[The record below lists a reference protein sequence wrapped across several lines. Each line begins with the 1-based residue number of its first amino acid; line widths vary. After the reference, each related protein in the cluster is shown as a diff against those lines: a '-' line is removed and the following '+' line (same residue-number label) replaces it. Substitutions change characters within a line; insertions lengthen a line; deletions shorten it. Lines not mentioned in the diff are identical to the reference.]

1 MKEES
6 DKPIFK
12 NTGEKR
18 EETLEQIRSIK
29 KRREEILGLIHRIG
43 RELVKRDFVDDD
55 KIWYSILSPRIIGMK
70 KNRTDGTIQWTVL
83 HIVLCYP
90 YFVLFA
96 ITSETIS
103 IFTGGTKGTSIPIH
117 PLKDIQLEVI
127 KQLENCIKNMKTL
140 EVVEGGK

>member
-6 DKPIFK
+6 YKPIFK
-12 NTGEKR
+12 YAGEKSK
-18 EETLEQIRSIK
+18 EILEQIRIIE

-55 KIWYSILSPRIIGMK
+55 KIWYSIPPRIVGMK
-70 KNRTDGTIQWTVL
+70 KNRTGGTILWTVL
-83 HIVLCYP
+83 HIVLCNP

-96 ITSETIS
+96 ITSETTTMY
-103 IFTGGTKGTSIPIH
+103 TGGTKGTSIPIH